1 MSQPGEP
8 RSDADRLLVRLGLGN
23 VVAACFGGI
32 TSGINIDPSLTNRA
46 FGARTS
52 LSVLVNAA
60 LILLALTLLFPLLAH
75 LPRAVLSSAIMVIAV
90 QHIDPWSIK
99 LVQRIAVSSGRERR
113 HLILDLLVVV
123 LVAVLAF
130 SLNIVDAVFI
140 GIAIAVMLFVLRM
153 SRSILRR
160 SYRHFASFFLRGRF
174 QVNAGGRTIRDQFS
188 FQLAGGFNR

>member
-1 MSQPGEP
+1 
-8 RSDADRLLVRLGLGN
+8 
-23 VVAACFGGI
+23 
-32 TSGINIDPSLTNRA
+32 
-46 FGARTS
+46 
-52 LSVLVNAA
+52 
-60 LILLALTLLFPLLAH
+60 
-75 LPRAVLSSAIMVIAV
+75 MVIAV

-160 SYRHFASFFLRGRF
+160 SYRCDAVHSRRA
-174 QVNAGGRTIRDQFS
+174 RD
-188 FQLAGGFNR
+188 A